1 MQMPILWIRTVQS
14 LKNVVWLPDLSQL
27 ITQQDQMPWIKA
39 KCNVIVAINIMIKL
53 NINIISMPH
62 PYLQTNIT
70 PIHRST
76 GRTYILMI
84 WFNWLSFQL
93 RSSFYSTYGSLPVK
107 LNLITINLR
116 REFQIICIHAV
127 RFCVWIVVWVQDPM
141 LQMP

>member
-1 MQMPILWIRTVQS
+1 MLILWIRTAQN

-27 ITQQDQMPWIKA
+27 ITQQDQMPCIKA
-39 KCNVIVAINIMIKL
+39 KCNVIVAINIMIRL
-53 NINIISMPH
+53 NVNIISMPR

-93 RSSFYSTYGSLPVK
+93 RSSFYTYGSLSVK

-127 RFCVWIVVWVQDPM
+127 QFGVWAVVWVQDPM